1 MNSIPSSLRPAE
13 LAREL
18 EGQMLR
24 WGRDVTSPH
33 GNLLE
38 RHGFLRFRTPDHDG
52 SSRYRLHWRDRL
64 IELHSSCIT
73 FCGGGRPGLR
83 YVWSRKRVYLWLD
96 REPFAP
102 GSGSDAALILPFHPG
117 ELDSFRLAAAELRQ
131 WLEAYAAWRARVP
144 SNLVMESTGKPS
156 VSRWFGVFRRW
167 WRPAFSWCPLL
178 ANRAPNVRGQ
188 QTVLITLPSS

>member
-1 MNSIPSSLRPAE
+1 
-13 LAREL
+13 
-18 EGQMLR
+18 MLP
-24 WGRDVTSPH
+24 WGRDVSSPH

-38 RHGFLRFRTPDHDG
+38 RHAFLRLRTADQVG
-52 SSRYRLHWRDRL
+52 SSSYRLYWRDRL

-117 ELDSFRLAAAELRQ
+117 ELDSFRLAAVELRQ
-131 WLEAYAAWRARVP
+131 WLEAYAAWRARVS

-156 VSRWFGVFRRW
+156 VSRWFGSFRRW
-167 WRPAFSWCPLL
+167 WRPAFQWCSLL
-178 ANRAPNVRGQ
+178 ANRAPKSRGQ
-188 QTVLITLPSS
+188 QTVPTTLQSS